1 MSLDTPH
8 ITMFYAQIFT
18 SKRSTLA
25 KIWLAAHWEKKVT
38 KAHVFECDLETTIKE
53 ILSPQMKVGLRT
65 SGHLLLGVVRI
76 YSRKTRYLLTD
87 CSDALVKIKVAFRP
101 GQTDLPEDAMEATLK
116 NITLPEDFTDFDSQ
130 LPDLNTIDVVDHF
143 SLNQCRTEDITLK
156 ENFENHFLTME
167 RIGEEI
173 QSYQGLFDQSFSVH
187 GDCFGDEEMAV
198 DLIDFIA
205 NTTDDAVVPDIFDET
220 PNELPATPPPT
231 AVNAQEPESL
241 KPELSCLK
249 GRSSPA
255 PTETTFLVNAE
266 EGFALA
272 PVVVT
277 SSSTRKRGTRKRKLV
292 IDRSKE
298 LTDDDIRNHLADCS
312 DLVTPLEIA
321 PPTRQLMEW
330 RENGGVKQL
339 FSSFC
344 LPLLHPD
351 LKQLFPCGTSP
362 RRPGLEGGARQQTD
376 PEEMREQPR
385 EEVWEISAQPV
396 LGDWRLL
403 QDSVGPDQAAGG
415 DTTVEASVTHPEPPS
430 PWNTTSE
437 ERRLEVSYSEPPS
450 EISLHLNP
458 SGDMRE
464 TPLTHTQSALNSQD
478 VEDKRMT
485 SRAHDLLQAL
495 KKQDSSPNAVFSLH
509 ALCESSSR
517 SYVAAIFFCLLVLRK
532 QQILNLHQSAPYSDI
547 IATPGPLF
555 SSL

>member
-1 MSLDTPH
+1 
-8 ITMFYAQIFT
+8 MFYAQIFT

-25 KIWLAAHWEKKVT
+25 KIWLAAHWEKKIT
-38 KAHVFECDLETTIKE
+38 KAHVFECDLETTVKE
-53 ILSPQMKVGLRT
+53 ILSPQIKIGLRT
-65 SGHLLLGVVRI
+65 SSHLLLGVVRI

-87 CSDALVKIKVAFRP
+87 CSDALVKINVAFRP

-116 NITLPEDFTDFDSQ
+116 TITLPEDFTDFDSK

-156 ENFENHFLTME
+156 ETFEKHFLTME

-205 NTTDDAVVPDIFDET
+205 NTTDDAVVPDFYEDT

-231 AVNAQEPESL
+231 AVTALESV
-241 KPELSCLK
+241 KPGLSCLK

-255 PTETTFLVNAE
+255 LTETTFLVNAE

-272 PVVVT
+272 PVAGT
-277 SSSTRKRGTRKRKLV
+277 PSSARKRSTRKRKLV

-298 LTDDDIRNHLADCS
+298 LTNDDIRNQLADCS
-312 DLVTPLEIA
+312 ELLTPLEIA

-330 RENGGVKQL
+330 REKGGVKQL

-344 LPLLHPD
+344 LPLFHPD
-351 LKQLFPCGTSP
+351 LKQLFPCGTSR

-385 EEVWEISAQPV
+385 EAVWENTAQPV
-396 LGDWRLL
+396 LDDWSLL
-403 QDSVGPDQAAGG
+403 QESVVPDQP
-415 DTTVEASVTHPEPPS
+415 SVTHPEPP
-430 PWNTTSE
+430 PLWNTTSE
-437 ERRLEVSYSEPPS
+437 SRLEVSYPEPVS
-450 EISLHLNP
+450 DISMFVHP
-458 SGDMRE
+458 SGGMRE
-464 TPLTHTQSALNSQD
+464 TPVTQAQSALNSQD

-485 SRAHDLLQAL
+485 SRAHNLLQAL
-495 KKQDSSPNAVFSLH
+495 KRQDSSPNAVYSLH
-509 ALCESSSR
+509 ALCESSNR

-532 QQILNLHQSAPYSDI
+532 QQILNLHQSAPYSDVM
-547 IATPGPLF
+547 ATPGPLF

>member
-1 MSLDTPH
+1 
-8 ITMFYAQIFT
+8 MFYAQIFT

-25 KIWLAAHWEKKVT
+25 KIWLAAHWEKKIT

-53 ILSPQMKVGLRT
+53 ILSPQIKIGLRT

-87 CSDALVKIKVAFRP
+87 CSDALVKINVAFRP
-101 GQTDLPEDAMEATLK
+101 GQTDLPEDAMEAALK
-116 NITLPEDFTDFDSQ
+116 SITLPEDFTDFDSQ

-156 ENFENHFLTME
+156 ETFENHFLTME
-167 RIGEEI
+167 QIGEEI

-205 NTTDDAVVPDIFDET
+205 NTTDDAVVPDFYEDT

-231 AVNAQEPESL
+231 AVTAEGNDELESV
-241 KPELSCLK
+241 KPGLSCLK

-255 PTETTFLVNAE
+255 LTETTFLVNAE

-272 PVVVT
+272 PVAGT
-277 SSSTRKRGTRKRKLV
+277 PSSARKRSTRKRKLV

-298 LTDDDIRNHLADCS
+298 LTNDDIRNQLADCS
-312 DLVTPLEIA
+312 DLLTPLEIA

-344 LPLLHPD
+344 LPLFHPD
-351 LKQLFPCGTSP
+351 LKQLFPCGTSR

-385 EEVWEISAQPV
+385 EAVWESTAQPV
-396 LGDWRLL
+396 LDDWSLL
-403 QDSVGPDQAAGG
+403 QESVVPDQP
-415 DTTVEASVTHPEPPS
+415 SVTHPEPP
-430 PWNTTSE
+430 PLWNTTSE
-437 ERRLEVSYSEPPS
+437 ESRLEVSYPEPVS
-450 EISLHLNP
+450 DISMFVHP
-458 SGDMRE
+458 SGGTRE
-464 TPLTHTQSALNSQD
+464 TPVTQAQVVLNTQPHT
-478 VEDKRMT
+478 K
-485 SRAHDLLQAL
+485 H
-495 KKQDSSPNAVFSLH
+495 
-509 ALCESSSR
+509 
-517 SYVAAIFFCLLVLRK
+517 IFFRQDHK
-532 QQILNLHQSAPYSDI
+532 
-547 IATPGPLF
+547 
-555 SSL
+555 

>member
-1 MSLDTPH
+1 MTIFKYTPH
-8 ITMFYAQIFT
+8 VTMFYAQIFT

-25 KIWLAAHWEKKVT
+25 KIWLAAHWEKKIT

-53 ILSPQMKVGLRT
+53 ILSPQIKIGLRT

-87 CSDALVKIKVAFRP
+87 CSDALVKINVAFRP
-101 GQTDLPEDAMEATLK
+101 GQTDLPEGAMEATLK
-116 NITLPEDFTDFDSQ
+116 TITLPEDFTDFDSK

-156 ENFENHFLTME
+156 ETFENHFLTMD

-205 NTTDDAVVPDIFDET
+205 NTTDDAVVPDFYEDT

-231 AVNAQEPESL
+231 AVTAAGNDEH
-241 KPELSCLK
+241 SCLK
-249 GRSSPA
+249 GRTSPA
-255 PTETTFLVNAE
+255 LTETTFLVNAD

-272 PVVVT
+272 PVAGT
-277 SSSTRKRGTRKRKLV
+277 PSSARKRSSRKRKLV

-298 LTDDDIRNHLADCS
+298 LTNDDIRNQLGDCS
-312 DLVTPLEIA
+312 DLLTPLEIA

-330 RENGGVKQL
+330 RESGGVKQL

-344 LPLLHPD
+344 LPLFHPD
-351 LKQLFPCGTSP
+351 LKQLFPCGTSR

-385 EEVWEISAQPV
+385 EAVWESTAQPV
-396 LGDWRLL
+396 LDDWSLL
-403 QDSVGPDQAAGG
+403 QESVGPDQPAGE
-415 DTTVEASVTHPEPPS
+415 DTTVEASVTRPEPP
-430 PWNTTSE
+430 PLWNTTSE
-437 ERRLEVSYSEPPS
+437 ESRLDVSYPEPLS
-450 EISLHLNP
+450 DTSMFVHP
-458 SGDMRE
+458 SGGMRE
-464 TPLTHTQSALNSQD
+464 TPVTQTQSALNSQD
-478 VEDKRMT
+478 LEDKRMT

-495 KKQDSSPNAVFSLH
+495 KRQDSSPEAVYSLH
-509 ALCESSSR
+509 ALCESSNR

>member
-1 MSLDTPH
+1 
-8 ITMFYAQIFT
+8 MFYAQIFT

-25 KIWLAAHWEKKVT
+25 KIWLAAHWEKKIT
-38 KAHVFECDLETTIKE
+38 KAHVFECDLETTIQE
-53 ILSPQMKVGLRT
+53 ILSPQIKIGLRT

-76 YSRKTRYLLTD
+76 YSRKTKYLLAD
-87 CSDALVKIKVAFRP
+87 CNDALIKIKVAFRP

-116 NITLPEDFTDFDSQ
+116 TITLPEDFTDFDSQ
-130 LPDLNTIDVVDHF
+130 LPDLNTIGVADHF

-156 ENFENHFLTME
+156 ESFENHFLTLE

-198 DLIDFIA
+198 DLIDIIA
-205 NTTDDAVVPDIFDET
+205 NTNDDAVVPDFYEDT

-231 AVNAQEPESL
+231 AVTAAEPESV

-249 GRSSPA
+249 DRSSPA
-255 PTETTFLVNAE
+255 LTETTFLVNAE

-272 PVVVT
+272 PVAAT
-277 SSSTRKRGTRKRKLV
+277 PSSTRKRGTRKRKLV

-298 LTDDDIRNHLADCS
+298 LTNSDIRNQLADCS

-330 RENGGVKQL
+330 RENGGVREL

-351 LKQLFPCGTSP
+351 LKQLFPSGTSS
-362 RRPGLEGGARQQTD
+362 RRLGLEGGAREQTD

-385 EEVWEISAQPV
+385 EEVWESTAQLV
-396 LGDWRLL
+396 LDDWSVL
-403 QDSVGPDQAAGG
+403 QESVGPDQPAGA
-415 DTTVEASVTHPEPPS
+415 DTTVEASVTHSEPPP

-437 ERRLEVSYSEPPS
+437 ESGLEVSYPEPLS
-450 EISLHLNP
+450 EISMLPNP
-458 SGDMRE
+458 SGEMRE
-464 TPLTHTQSALNSQD
+464 TPLTQTQSVVNTQD
-478 VEDKRMT
+478 AEDKRMT
-485 SRAHDLLQAL
+485 SRAHNLLQAL
-495 KKQDSSPNAVFSLH
+495 KRQDSSPNAEYSLH

-517 SYVAAIFFCLLVLRK
+517 SFVAAVFFCLLVLRK

-555 SSL
+555 SSF